1 MRTNL
6 LLSIC
11 IPTFNRVDKVLYLLD
26 IIKREIEGL
35 EKDIEVIVSDN
46 HTESGQLQKLVE
58 YSKENTFF
66 KLYLQK
72 ENTGFSGNYHF
83 LIEKAT
89 GKYTWIFGDDDIITE
104 GALRQIIGILKENV
118 SKIGCLHLNY
128 NHFINSVE
136 NVIPN
141 NNDYG
146 GNHGFISDVDA
157 FLCKYSKK
165 KAIGRFLFI
174 SANIMNSEVLKSR
187 IIPQEKRD
195 LCDCLYYALICSKY
209 GLYIDDHITF
219 TQNATKG
226 AITWKKMQKDVNLYI
241 VQAAIMSIP
250 ETYYSYDLKKQIVF
264 NVYRK
269 HYHCLFLLLG
279 MTSNRNI
286 TFFKNLFTLSE
297 RFKIYTGGI
306 TYIFKKI
313 YSKYLRITV

>member
-11 IPTFNRVDKVLYLLD
+11 VPTFNRVDKVLYLLD

-46 HTESGQLQKLVE
+46 HTEPEQLQKLVE
-58 YSKENTFF
+58 YSKENAFL

-83 LIEKAT
+83 LIEKAM
-89 GKYTWIFGDDDIITE
+89 GRYTWILGDDDIITT
-104 GALRQIIGILKENV
+104 GSLKHITGILKENV

-136 NVIPN
+136 NVISS

-146 GNHGFISDVDA
+146 GNHGFIFDVDA
-157 FLCKYSKK
+157 FLCKYSEK

-174 SANIMNSEVLKSR
+174 SANIMNSEVLKSI
-187 IIPQEKRD
+187 IIPKEKRD

-209 GLYIDDHITF
+209 GLYIDDCITVI
-219 TQNATKG
+219 QNATKG
-226 AITWKKMQKDVNLYI
+226 TTTWEKMNKDVNLYI
-241 VQAAIMSIP
+241 VQATIMSIP
-250 ETYYSYDLKKQIVF
+250 ETYYSYGLKKKLVF
-264 NVYRK
+264 NDYRK
-269 HYHCLFLLLG
+269 FYYCLFFLLG
-279 MTSNRNI
+279 MTSNKNM
-286 TFFKNLFTLSE
+286 TFFKNLFTISE
-297 RFKIYTGGI
+297 RLRIYIGGG
-306 TYIFKKI
+306 TYISRKI
-313 YSKYLRITV
+313 CSKYLRIIN